1 MSSRHQRFTSVMRL
15 AAIAATTASLEAHS
29 LEAQFSEL
37 ERLREQVRKAQL
49 QA

>member
-1 MSSRHQRFTSVMRL
+1 MSSPHQRITSVMRL
-15 AAIAATTASLEAHS
+15 AAIAATTAS

-49 QA
+49 PT